1 MTTSEVTTVSGEWL
15 NMTGD
20 GIEDETARMLALEA
34 VIRVV
39 VPVVFSV
46 IAVLGFVGNLSVI
59 IHSLIQLDT
68 NKSTNNFVSTKTRL

>member
-1 MTTSEVTTVSGEWL
+1 MAGMTASEATTATGEWP
-15 NMTGD
+15 NMTAGGVD
-20 GIEDETARMLALEA
+20 DDLTARMLEYEA

-59 IHSLIQLDT
+59 IL
-68 NKSTNNFVSTKTRL
+68 